1 MSFYSFKLILIIIM
15 KSKMLRRNYKI
26 ALSKSLNRIV
36 NIYKMLAMR
45 QKILFLITFIIIGRL
60 DAQILH
66 HQSIGV
72 QSYNSNSKNIK
83 VLQSVGQIQVIGNK
97 KNNQF
102 IVFEGFQ
109 QPLNYE
115 FIKLDKNNISVYP
128 IPTTGLINI
137 DFQEKISAPVQLS
150 FHDLSGRFLKSYH
163 IEGQEEALIKVDV
176 SELSNAQ
183 YLLNIQYKKKSQI
196 FKITKIN

>member
-1 MSFYSFKLILIIIM
+1 
-15 KSKMLRRNYKI
+15 
-26 ALSKSLNRIV
+26 
-36 NIYKMLAMR
+36 MLAMR

-72 QSYNSNSKNIK
+72 QSYNSNIKNIK

-137 DFQEKISAPVQLS
+137 DFQEKISIPVNLS
-150 FHDLSGRFLKSYH
+150 FYDMSGKLLKNYQ
-163 IEGQEEALIKVDV
+163 IENPEASIIKIDI
-176 SELSNAQ
+176 SEMSNAQ
-183 YLLNIQYKKKSQI
+183 YLLDIQYKKSHQF
-196 FKITKIN
+196 FKITKLN